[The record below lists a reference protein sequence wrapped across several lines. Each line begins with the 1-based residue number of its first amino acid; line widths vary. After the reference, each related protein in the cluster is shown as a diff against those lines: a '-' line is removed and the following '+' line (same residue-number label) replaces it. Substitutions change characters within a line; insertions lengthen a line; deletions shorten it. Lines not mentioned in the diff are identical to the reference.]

1 MKKNKFTIGSKIFGG
16 FLTLIVVFSINAAV
30 SILTIDNNNE
40 IINDNSNVID
50 PSVKA
55 IDEFILLVTES
66 KMLITNWVYLQNNLG
81 DKEALK
87 ELHSF
92 RYPELKDKLH
102 TLLPHWQDSAQ
113 VQAVDSAFTAFE
125 ALIDIEKDIMATL
138 VSFEDYEDAMIKWQA
153 TDAIESEVLPR
164 TDSLKQQLYVI
175 SELKRQEADMAQENI
190 ISSANKLQHIILI
203 LGVITILLGMIG
215 AYMLTRS
222 ITRPINYLKEIIK
235 GLGKGELPEEEE
247 DGEKK
252 LKFSKDEV
260 GEMADAVDELVFGL
274 RATSEFAEQ
283 IGEGNYQAVF
293 TPLSEQDVLG
303 NALINM
309 RDNLQKVAEDDKKRN
324 WVTEGTA
331 RFGEMLRQH
340 NQDVS
345 ELSSNILSHL
355 IKYLGANQGGLFI
368 LQDEEHGEA
377 FMTLEACFAW
387 DRKKYIEQKIYKG
400 EGLVGQAWQEKDTI
414 YITDVPDEYVSIT
427 SGLGDA
433 NPTSILIVPL
443 LVNEEVYGA
452 IEIAS
457 FKAFKDFEIEF
468 LQKIAESI
476 ASTISSV
483 KVNSRTQKLLEESTQ
498 MTEQMRAQEEEM
510 RQNMEELQA
519 TQEEMH
525 RKQQSMEEREARIKA
540 VLDTA
545 LASFVIFD
553 KEGRIDFFNKN
564 TIDLFGYGKHE
575 LEEMSAG
582 DLLSGSIDGSALTF
596 LEEHVNQSKLMRL
609 KNKLGMSF
617 DVELRIGQY
626 AINGKQYFITRITES
641 EQHAAQPQAEAEG

>member
-1 MKKNKFTIGSKIFGG
+1 MKRPKFTISSKIFGG
-16 FLTLIVVFSINAAV
+16 FITLIAVFSINAAV
-30 SILTIDNNNE
+30 SILTIDKSNE
-40 IINDNSNVID
+40 IVSDNIQVID

-66 KMLITNWVYLQNNLG
+66 KMLITNWVYLQNNLE

-92 RYPELKDKLH
+92 RYPGLKDKLKE
-102 TLLPHWQDSAQ
+102 LLPYWQDTTQ
-113 VQAVDSAFTAFE
+113 IQKVDSIFDGFDE
-125 ALIDIEKDIMATL
+125 LIAIEKDIMATL

-164 TDSLKQQLYVI
+164 TEKLKEQLYEI
-175 SELKRQEADMAQENI
+175 STLKRQEADMAQESI
-190 ISSANKLQHIILI
+190 ISSADSLQNIILI
-203 LGVITILLGMIG
+203 LGIITIVIG
-215 AYMLTRS
+215 LAGAFLLTRT
-222 ITRPINYLKEIIK
+222 ITRPINFLKNIIQN
-235 GLGKGELPEEEE
+235 LGRGELPEEDAEQE
-247 DGEKK
+247 NNIR
-252 LKFSKDEV
+252 FNKDEV
-260 GEMADAVDELVFGL
+260 GEMAQAVDGLVSGL

-283 IGEGNYQAVF
+283 IGQGNYDASF
-293 TPLSEQDVLG
+293 SPLSEHDVLG

-331 RFGEMLRQH
+331 RFGEILRQNNH
-340 NQDVS
+340 DVAD
-345 ELSSNILSHL
+345 LSNTILSHL

-368 LQDEEHGEA
+368 VQEEEHAEPY
-377 FMTLEACFAW
+377 MSLEACFAW

-400 EGLVGQAWQEKDTI
+400 EGLVGQSWLEKDTI
-414 YITDVPDEYVSIT
+414 YITDVPDDYVSIT

-452 IEIAS
+452 IEMAS
-457 FKAFKDFEIEF
+457 FKEFKDFEIEF
-468 LQKIAESI
+468 LKKIAESI

-525 RKQQSMEEREARIKA
+525 RKQQSMEEREARVKA

-545 LASFVIFD
+545 LTSFISVD
-553 KEGRIDFFNKN
+553 ARGKIDFFNKN
-564 TIDLFGYGKHE
+564 TVDLFGYGKHE
-575 LEEMSAG
+575 LEQMSAAELFAGAAEG
-582 DLLSGSIDGSALTF
+582 DFIEF
-596 LEEHVNQSKLMRL
+596 LQENINKNKVVSL
-609 KNKLGMSF
+609 KNRLGMRF
-617 DVELRIGQY
+617 EAELRIGEFSV
-626 AINGKQYFITRITES
+626 NGKQYYIIRIVETE
-641 EQHAAQPQAEAEG
+641 QYATKAQA